1 MRETLWV
8 GAHVPNFCSLLNIST
23 GQVLAPT
30 PEGLL
35 KFCVDVSF
43 KNTSLHQKSGQM
55 VSAPPDEAD
64 QAQHQIP
71 ESLKAEC
78 SRVVKSIYGKE
89 LSGFN
94 FDSFRICW
102 YAAPTLF
109 LNAVCG
115 F

>member
-1 MRETLWV
+1 MAEKLWV
-8 GAHVPNFCSLLNIST
+8 CAHPPNFYSPLNIST

-43 KNTSLHQKSGQM
+43 KNTSIHQESGKM
-55 VSAPPDEAD
+55 ISAPPNQPD

-71 ESLKAEC
+71 EKLKEEC
-78 SRVVKSIYGKE
+78 ARVVKGIYGKE
-89 LSGFN
+89 LSGFE

-102 YAAPTLF
+102 YNILIIPI
-109 LNAVCG
+109 
-115 F
+115 